1 MEDFSIEISISK
13 RINLSNI
20 VEVIGHSMG
29 LDFTLNEGYEKNS
42 YTEDDLKLM
51 YISEEFDI
59 NKPIKKGNFAY
70 YSSILQGE
78 VENNIKI
85 YRKKDRSDVL
95 VVVED
100 KLGQRNIFKE
110 IQPLF
115 GSFKKIQVK
124 TTDCYSFFVMK
135 RVVDF
140 FGGELRIFDE
150 TVNVV
155 SEKEAMFNVS
165 KDYYNLLNFTKSKNG
180 FDLND
185 EDTYATDE
193 LKEKANKAIEVM
205 SNAYNDLEVDY
216 TKAILKLK
224 APTLSE
230 AEHYENFL
238 KILGF
243 NRIKKIAENYENN
256 NHILVC
262 NWEKLMEDLMS
273 SPNVDSELSKED
285 KKYKA
290 QERNKK
296 VKRRVR

>member
-95 VVVED
+95 VVVDD

-115 GSFKKIQVK
+115 GSFKKFK
-124 TTDCYSFFVMK
+124 
-135 RVVDF
+135 
-140 FGGELRIFDE
+140 
-150 TVNVV
+150 
-155 SEKEAMFNVS
+155 
-165 KDYYNLLNFTKSKNG
+165 
-180 FDLND
+180 
-185 EDTYATDE
+185 
-193 LKEKANKAIEVM
+193 
-205 SNAYNDLEVDY
+205 
-216 TKAILKLK
+216 LKLQI
-224 APTLSE
+224 AI
-230 AEHYENFL
+230 HFL
-238 KILGF
+238 
-243 NRIKKIAENYENN
+243 
-256 NHILVC
+256 
-262 NWEKLMEDLMS
+262 
-273 SPNVDSELSKED
+273 
-285 KKYKA
+285 
-290 QERNKK
+290 
-296 VKRRVR
+296 

>member
-1 MEDFSIEISISK
+1 
-13 RINLSNI
+13 
-20 VEVIGHSMG
+20 
-29 LDFTLNEGYEKNS
+29 
-42 YTEDDLKLM
+42 
-51 YISEEFDI
+51 
-59 NKPIKKGNFAY
+59 
-70 YSSILQGE
+70 
-78 VENNIKI
+78 
-85 YRKKDRSDVL
+85 
-95 VVVED
+95 
-100 KLGQRNIFKE
+100 
-110 IQPLF
+110 
-115 GSFKKIQVK
+115 
-124 TTDCYSFFVMK
+124 MK